1 MNRIVFLVSGEGGS
15 LKFVYYALASM
26 RPNIQ
31 IVGVIG
37 DRDCM
42 ALEFGKKNKIYSK
55 KIKYNKSNILGLQE
69 ELKKLEPDVIITN
82 IHKIIDKETLKMF
95 PDKFINLHYS
105 LLPAFG
111 GFIGM
116 ETVVKAKE
124 QNVGFIGGTCHLVN
138 EDVDAGKIICQA
150 CFSVD
155 WQSDIDSIDTLFKGS
170 SIALLGGIFKMLHFE
185 ESKTNQL
192 NINNKTIYFSPYL
205 PFEINFEK
213 DFWKKVINS

>member
-1 MNRIVFLVSGEGGS
+1 MVSGDGGS
-15 LKFVYYALASM
+15 LKFIYYALERM
-26 RPNIQ
+26 RHNIK
-31 IVGVIG
+31 IVGVVG
-37 DRDCM
+37 DRDSM

-55 KIKYNKSNILGLQE
+55 KIKYNKSNVLELQE

-82 IHKIIDKETLKMF
+82 IHKIIDEETLKLF

-111 GFIGM
+111 GLIGM

-138 EDVDAGKIICQA
+138 EEVDAGRIICQA

-155 WQSDIDSIDTLFKGS
+155 WQSEIDSIDTLFKGS
-170 SIALLGGIFKMLHFE
+170 SIALLGGIFRTLHLE
-185 ESKTNQL
+185 DSKNCQL

-205 PFEINFEK
+205 PFEINFDT
-213 DFWKKVINS
+213 DFWEKVLNS